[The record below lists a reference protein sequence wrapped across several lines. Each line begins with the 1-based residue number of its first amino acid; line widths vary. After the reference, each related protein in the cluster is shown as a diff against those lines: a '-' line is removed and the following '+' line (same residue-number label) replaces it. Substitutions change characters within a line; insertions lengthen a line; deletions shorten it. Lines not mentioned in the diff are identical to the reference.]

1 MPIDLH
7 KHNHNYTAQYG
18 DEPEILSQGRHVLLS
33 PWNKFIAIKRLT
45 EPVIKHGPIH
55 IIRVQSGQLGYG
67 IDMKS
72 GHPILLTQ
80 GEHIIDSPTFQW
92 VKFITLRD
100 QQTILANLTII
111 RVETGYVGYCY
122 KQGQL
127 VILKPGV

>member
-1 MPIDLH
+1 M
-7 KHNHNYTAQYG
+7 
-18 DEPEILSQGRHVLLS
+18 
-33 PWNKFIAIKRLT
+33 
-45 EPVIKHGPIH
+45 
-55 IIRVQSGQLGYG
+55 QSGQLGYG
-67 IDMKS
+67 IDMKT

-100 QQTILANLTII
+100 QQTVLANLTII

-127 VILKPGV
+127 VILKPGVTLFPILVFSMDIIVVTTKTII